1 MQSSVVI
8 KDGTGLEV
16 LTQLNAA
23 FATLASCNTGAS
35 EPTET
40 YPAMHWLDTSGTNA
54 VLKQRNADNTAWIE
68 RGSFI
73 DNKFHSADRTQI
85 IVKELTLSTVWEGD
99 SVPFTQEI
107 EVEELSET
115 DAPTITIVPAG
126 THSEQM
132 AQVAEFSKVY
142 RGVTSEGKITF
153 YAKEATVL
161 PVALQMQ
168 LIM

>member
-16 LTQLNAA
+16 LTQMNEA
-23 FATLASCNTGAS
+23 FQTLASCNTGSS

-40 YPAMHWLDTSGTNA
+40 YPAMHWLDTSSKNA
-54 VLKQRNADNTAWIE
+54 VLKQRNTDNTAWIE
-68 RGSFI
+68 RGTFI

-85 IVKELTLSTVWEGD
+85 VVKELTLSTEWEGS

-107 EVEELSET
+107 AVEGLSET

-132 AQVAEFSKVY
+132 AQVAEFGKVY
-142 RGVTSEGKITF
+142 RGIATDGKITF
-153 YAKEATVL
+153 YAKEATTL
-161 PVALQMQ
+161 PVVLQMQ
-168 LIM
+168 LIK

>member
-132 AQVAEFSKVY
+132 EQKTEFAKVF
-142 RGVTSEGKITF
+142 RGITSSGKITF
-153 YAKEATVL
+153 YATEATTVSL
-161 PVALQMQ
+161 TLQMQ
-168 LIM
+168 LIK